1 MRAHDLHPD
10 IHAHLRGIARQ
21 VAGRVVGRPWTE
33 MGPAEQLRA
42 SGWVGYA
49 TAAITLWFE
58 QDHRDPQV
66 LIDTLRDGA
75 DRLSAPA

>member
-1 MRAHDLHPD
+1 VDRD
-10 IHAHLRGIARQ
+10 
-21 VAGRVVGRPWTE
+21 
-33 MGPAEQLRA
+33 GPAEQLRA